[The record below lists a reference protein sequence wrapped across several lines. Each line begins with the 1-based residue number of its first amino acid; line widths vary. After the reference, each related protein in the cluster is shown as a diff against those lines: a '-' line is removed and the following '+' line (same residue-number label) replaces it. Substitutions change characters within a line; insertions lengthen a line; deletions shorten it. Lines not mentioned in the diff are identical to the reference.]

1 MKKETP
7 FSKNKN
13 KRTKKIDRERKVR
26 LGGIIR
32 VLKPSEYKL
41 IRQQTKNLDS
51 EFLLELLL
59 NTGMRYSEIVRL
71 IKNINENIDKNHK
84 INNDKTWFRK
94 EDKKIDLPT
103 IATKTGRARSVSLTP
118 NFTNIMDY
126 HIRRG
131 GKIYIPTYQGMNQN
145 LRRWAKKAE
154 IDRPQIIGIRTF
166 RKTWESWL
174 VLSDKNW
181 GRILNSQGH
190 KDTIALQHYISLK
203 EFKETDKEEIKEY
216 VAGW

>member
-1 MKKETP
+1 MIRKKL
-7 FSKNKN
+7 FDRI
-13 KRTKKIDRERKVR
+13 KRKKPKTIDRERNVR

-32 VLKPSEYKL
+32 VLKPSEFEAIK
-41 IRQQTKNLDS
+41 QQSTNLDS
-51 EFLLELLL
+51 EFLLDLLL
-59 NTGMRYSEIVRL
+59 NTGMRYTEIERL
-71 IKNINENIDKNHK
+71 IKNTNENIDKNHK
-84 INNDKTWFRK
+84 INNDKLWFRK
-94 EDKKIDLPT
+94 EDKKIDLPN

-118 NFTNIMDY
+118 AFTNIMDY

-131 GKIYIPTYQGMNQN
+131 GKIEIPTFQGMNQN
-145 LRRWAKKAE
+145 LKRWSKKAA

-190 KDTIALQHYISLK
+190 KDTIALQHYIDLK
-203 EFKETDKEEIKEY
+203 EFKEEDKKKIKEY
-216 VAGW
+216 VTGW